1 MHAASRQATGAD
13 SPKKKRKNVRKT
25 AENLIAA
32 AKPIHEPRIQAKS
45 RIVRTVILTADRRAR
60 VQSKERIAR
69 IQKVWWWLVV
79 KHQSGCGNQAPKKHA
94 NIHAYHMMHAI

>member
-1 MHAASRQATGAD
+1 MELMQRRSGLCTIRRLTHAASRQATGAD
-13 SPKKKRKNVRKT
+13 SPKKRKNVRKT

-32 AKPIHEPRIQAKS
+32 TKPIHEPQIQAKS

-69 IQKVWWWLVV
+69 IQKVWWW
-79 KHQSGCGNQAPKKHA
+79 
-94 NIHAYHMMHAI
+94 